1 MYHIFFIHSSINRHL
16 GCFCVLAII
25 NNAAV
30 KFQVQIS
37 FKILIS
43 FPLDKYTEVELLDCV
58 IVLFLFFS

>member
-58 IVLFLFFS
+58 IVLFLFFF